1 MKKLT
6 LVFFGIITFFATCGA
21 QNASSFIMPGM
32 NDKQKTYVRSVSAEG
47 TLLKVIHGGGD
58 IYIALEALTEERAQ
72 KKEVGFI
79 TVIYPN
85 VRSEKW
91 VATFWFN
98 RPLVCE
104 LEYHD
109 LGEKE
114 SFMGLWT
121 SDEIKLN
128 GKTMFEYKEI
138 RIAVDAA
145 NFLIDF
151 INGDTPLTDNSHLK
165 VRVVKTPTLRKTEYH
180 EPLHY

>member
-1 MKKLT
+1 MPFLIVT
-6 LVFFGIITFFATCGA
+6 LRSIATLID
-21 QNASSFIMPGM
+21 SSYEKVNTCIFWHNHILCHMWRT
-32 NDKQKTYVRSVSAEG
+32 KCVSAEG

-58 IYIALEALTEERAQ
+58 IYIALEALTKDRAQ
-72 KKEVGFI
+72 KKDVGFVS
-79 TVIYPN
+79 VIYPN

-91 VATFWFN
+91 ITTFWFN

-128 GKTMFEYKEI
+128 GKTMFEYTEI
-138 RIAVDAA
+138 RITEDAA

-165 VRVVKTPTLRKTEYH
+165 VRVVKTPALRKTEYH
-180 EPLHY
+180 EPMHY

>member
-79 TVIYPN
+79 TVIYPD

-109 LGEKE
+109 LGKKD

-128 GKTMFEYKEI
+128 GKTKFEYKEI
-138 RIAVDAA
+138 RIAEDAA

-151 INGDTPLTDNSHLK
+151 INGDTPLTDNSRLK
-165 VRVVKTPTLRKTEYH
+165 VRVVKTPALRKTEYH